1 MSSKRGTPT
10 AFSGGQDS
18 EHTEERKE
26 TANQLDSIFER
37 ISNLRKILKKNINA
51 YGNKSGDGQEDLDQ
65 TSGQETIVQESF
77 LTSGQQF
84 SLMAQPLPNHS
95 AYHTS
100 TPAFTLE
107 QHRNSIQEAEE
118 RVKQELEEKY
128 QVRIQELEKRSLY
141 LDKSLDL
148 IEEMR
153 AKFEAYESQ
162 QQDYNH
168 LLLKYNSLMGNTTFN
183 ASVQQNNQT
192 CSLVENGSQAQ
203 LN

>member
-1 MSSKRGTPT
+1 
-10 AFSGGQDS
+10 
-18 EHTEERKE
+18 
-26 TANQLDSIFER
+26 
-37 ISNLRKILKKNINA
+37 
-51 YGNKSGDGQEDLDQ
+51 
-65 TSGQETIVQESF
+65 V
-77 LTSGQQF
+77 
-84 SLMAQPLPNHS
+84 
-95 AYHTS
+95 
-100 TPAFTLE
+100 FTLE

-118 RVKQELEEKY
+118 RVKQELEDKY

-162 QQDYNH
+162 QHDYNH